1 MLELSS
7 SDYSKLN
14 LRPHECEPCF
24 YIWNVTTSQ
33 LTIISI
39 LAIGYFVTKV
49 GKFPK
54 TQKKGCQEA
63 VAVNQEKTPEA
74 ANRLV

>member
-1 MLELSS
+1 M
-7 SDYSKLN
+7 N
-14 LRPHECEPCF
+14 LVF
-24 YIWNVTTSQ
+24 MYGNVTNRQ

-54 TQKKGCQEA
+54 TQEKRVPGGFESKSE
-63 VAVNQEKTPEA
+63 EKTPDA
-74 ANRLV
+74 ANRLG